1 MINII
6 EHVNYLF
13 DRLVTYSEITPENR
27 KKMTIFKGENF
38 KTEFEKLNNL
48 KNFTFEPVLHKFLFT
63 GFLNRD
69 EVNKIFS
76 ASDIYVLS
84 SVSEPFGIAP
94 LEAMSFGIASI
105 ISKQS
110 GVSEI
115 VKNALKV
122 DFWDVKELANK
133 ILGVLKYQ
141 TLHNEMAHNGKDE
154 LKNIRW
160 ENAGKKIMDIYHS
173 VV

>member
-1 MINII
+1 M
-6 EHVNYLF
+6 
-13 DRLVTYSEITPENR
+13 
-27 KKMTIFKGENF
+27 
-38 KTEFEKLNNL
+38 
-48 KNFTFEPVLHKFLFT
+48 
-63 GFLNRD
+63 
-69 EVNKIFS
+69 NKIFS

-122 DFWDVKELANK
+122 DFWDVNKLAESINFLIENPEERKELGLKGKREVEK
-133 ILGVLKYQ
+133 IAWDSAALKI
-141 TLHNEMAHNGKDE
+141 EE
-154 LKNIRW
+154 
-160 ENAGKKIMDIYHS
+160 IYRRLL
-173 VV
+173 